1 MQVMFNNPLMYVIDY
16 PAEDAVEMLDKRA
29 GRVGVMR
36 GAVAE
41 RFRHDFGI
49 FLSEERN
56 EEQLEE
62 FIEAYSAVMDQ
73 PVSRH

>member
-1 MQVMFNNPLMYVIDY
+1 MEVVFNHPLMYVIEY
-16 PAEDAVEMLDKRA
+16 PAQDAVEVLDKRA

-36 GAVAE
+36 GVMAQ

-49 FLSEERN
+49 FLSEERSQ
-56 EEQLEE
+56 EQLEE
-62 FIEAYSAVMDQ
+62 FIATFSAVMDQ

>member
-1 MQVMFNNPLMYVIDY
+1 MQVVFNHPLMYVIDY

-29 GRVGVMR
+29 GRVGLMR

-41 RFRHDFGI
+41 RFRKEFGI
-49 FLSEERN
+49 FLAEERN
-56 EEQLEE
+56 EEQLED
-62 FIEAYSAVMDQ
+62 FIDAHSAVMDQ

>member
-1 MQVMFNNPLMYVIDY
+1 MQVVFDHPLMYVIDY

-49 FLSEERN
+49 FLSEERD
-56 EEQLEE
+56 EEQLED
-62 FIEAYSAVMDQ
+62 FIDAHSGVMDM

>member
-1 MQVMFNNPLMYVIDY
+1 MQVVFNHPLMYVIDY
-16 PAEDAVEMLDKRA
+16 PGQDAVEMLDKRA

-56 EEQLEE
+56 EEQVED
-62 FIEAYSAVMDQ
+62 FIESYSAVMDL

>member
-1 MQVMFNNPLMYVIDY
+1 MQVVFNHPLMYVIDY
-16 PAEDAVEMLDKRA
+16 PGQDAVEMLDKRA

-49 FLSEERN
+49 FLAEERN
-56 EEQLEE
+56 EEQVEE
-62 FIEAYSAVMDQ
+62 FIESYSAVMDL

>member
-1 MQVMFNNPLMYVIDY
+1 MQVVFNHHLMYVIDY
-16 PAEDAVEMLDKRA
+16 PSEDAVEMLDKRA
-29 GRVGVMR
+29 GRVGFMR

-49 FLSEERN
+49 FLSEERD
-56 EEQLEE
+56 EEQLED
-62 FIEAYSAVMDQ
+62 FIDAHSGVMDQ

>member
-1 MQVMFNNPLMYVIDY
+1 MQVVFNHPLMYVIDY
-16 PAEDAVEMLDKRA
+16 PGQDAVEMLDKRA

-49 FLSEERN
+49 FLSADRD
-56 EEQLEE
+56 EEQVED
-62 FIEAYSAVMDQ
+62 FIESYSAVMDQ